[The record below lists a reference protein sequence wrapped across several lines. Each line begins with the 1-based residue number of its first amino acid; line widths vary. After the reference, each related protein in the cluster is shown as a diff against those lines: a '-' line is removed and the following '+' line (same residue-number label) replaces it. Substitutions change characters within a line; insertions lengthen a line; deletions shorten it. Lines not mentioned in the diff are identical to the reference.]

1 MSSVDQRDSDVSL
14 RLQQWACEIGRNV
27 FSPAKFPLQ
36 GLAPDATNEALE
48 SLSGDQTFAVRI
60 VSDLFPQ
67 GCPSDLS
74 VVYRRIA
81 MWDSGLPTIAA
92 ADRLLAAVFTRAYR
106 SWPAEQNRLLE
117 ALNAPDHDGF
127 VCLLDALATFLGENE
142 LPALF
147 AAGWFVAVAERHA
160 REGGGAGFELGL
172 RAYAV
177 HFPEYALK
185 VVELL
190 LSDEAN
196 DQALVVAAG
205 LLGICR
211 GIDLPKAAKTQ
222 LGAVELKWLSN
233 RRPDARFY
241 LHRSWIP
248 TARERALTPV
258 EFDALLERLGQGSAR
273 EFTDGFNVVMLCL
286 ASTKTRAEVCAQGL
300 AWLRRHASSSLE
312 PEAKYY
318 VAVFVH
324 NAPESPGD
332 LDDLLGAIQP
342 VAPELQVIWQVL
354 ETVLVKRL
362 KERPIAEFVEL
373 FLKLAD
379 QSNGAF
385 GALLKVHRTM
395 ERLSVGLSHRTGAA
409 DALMA
414 NLLFSHDRH
423 RRRLGRR
430 LFERLA
436 TGTLSSAVYAGKNDG
451 EVMLGLLEFRRA
463 LAPRASAV
471 ADFLLLIAPFA
482 DAAGAGFKEEYA
494 DEVLVQ
500 AKNFPGACLR
510 RFKAA
515 AGKSAIIA
523 EVVPQVEAYAAAL
536 RAAGNSPL
544 GATAVPGF
552 DRAWHEQQR
561 RFSNQVQ
568 EGAREQLPL
577 MQIFPEVHML
587 FGDSFA
593 VDNGGELN
601 PTAFKNTEV
610 GTEFPGLDFID
621 PEGMILRRINA
632 VGAIEYLEKHL
643 GATPPPPNGSTR

>member
-1 MSSVDQRDSDVSL
+1 MTSVHQRDSGVSL
-14 RLQQWACEIGRNV
+14 RLQQWAREIGGDVYN
-27 FSPAKFPLQ
+27 PAKFPLE
-36 GLAPDATNEALE
+36 GLAPNVTNAALEAL
-48 SLSGDQTFAVRI
+48 SADQTFTAQI

-67 GCPSDLS
+67 SCPSDLS
-74 VVYRRIA
+74 VVYRRLA
-81 MWDSGLPTIAA
+81 RWDSGLPITVVANS
-92 ADRLLAAVFTRAYR
+92 LLAAVFTRAYR
-106 SWPAEQNRLLE
+106 AWPAEQTGLLE
-117 ALNAPDHDGF
+117 ALNSPDHDGF
-127 VCLLDALATFLGENE
+127 VCLLDALAPFLSENA
-142 LPALF
+142 LPAPF
-147 AAGWFVAVAERHA
+147 AAGWFVAIAERHG
-160 REGGGAGFELGL
+160 REGGAGFELGL
-172 RAYAV
+172 KAYAV
-177 HFPEYALK
+177 YLPEQALE

-190 LSDEAN
+190 LSNEAN
-196 DQALVVAAG
+196 EQTLVVAAE

-211 GIDLPKAAKTQ
+211 GIHLPAAVKAR
-222 LGAVELKWLSN
+222 LGGVESSWLSN
-233 RRPDARFY
+233 RRPEARFY
-241 LHRSWIP
+241 LHRSWVA
-248 TARERALTPV
+248 TARERALTTQ
-258 EFDALLERLGQGSAR
+258 EFDALLERLGQGSTR
-273 EFTDGFNVVMLCL
+273 EFTDGFNVVMHCM
-286 ASTKTRAEVCAQGL
+286 ASTKTSAGVRAQGL

-312 PEAKYY
+312 PEAKYH

-362 KERPIAEFVEL
+362 KERPTKEFVEL

-379 QSNGAF
+379 QSKGAF

-395 ERLSVGLSHRTGAA
+395 ERLSVGLSHCAVTA

-414 NLLFSHDRH
+414 NLLFSRDRH

-436 TGTLSSAVYAGKNDG
+436 TGTLSSAVFAGKNEG

-515 AGKSAIIA
+515 AGKSVIIA
-523 EVVPQVEAYAAAL
+523 EVVSLAETYVAAL
-536 RAAGNSPL
+536 KAAGKSPL

-568 EGAREQLPL
+568 EGAREQSPL
-577 MQIFPEVHML
+577 MQVLPEVHML

-601 PTAFKNTEV
+601 PTPYRNTEV

-621 PEGMILRRINA
+621 PEGMIIRRINA
-632 VGAIEYLEKHL
+632 VGAIEYLEKYL
-643 GATPPPPNGSTR
+643 GAAPPPPNGSAQ